1 MDYTVVGDPVNL
13 ASRIESLNKPFATDI
28 LITENTWELIG
39 NRLVIEEMPP
49 VTVKGKERPLRV
61 FAVVKLKGSEGG
73 PETLAELREMLGV
86 KTPDL
91 NAVST
96 ELEEKKY
103 KIGG

>member
-1 MDYTVVGDPVNL
+1 
-13 ASRIESLNKPFATDI
+13 
-28 LITENTWELIG
+28 
-39 NRLVIEEMPP
+39 
-49 VTVKGKERPLRV
+49 
-61 FAVVKLKGSEGG
+61 VVKLKGSEGG

-96 ELEEKKY
+96 ELDEKKY